1 MEQRVPDPQLLKK
14 KTPQC
19 PERIAVKKSPAATG
33 LMTLKR
39 VRVFKNI
46 ARLVSVLQA
55 FVPVFAFIP

>member
-19 PERIAVKKSPAATG
+19 PERIAVKKSPAAG